1 MRSAVT
7 RVALALTILGL
18 VTSGCFR
25 LARRSPSVKSYVL
38 GGATVADSVRAIVD
52 SARVSL
58 GLRRLDLAP
67 YLSTLG
73 IVVRRADNEIITTG
87 FHRWAEGPSVGVN
100 RAVAGYLAMAPEVR
114 SVDVAP
120 WPIRSTH
127 DYLIQLHVSRL
138 EGIESEVGA
147 LRGESRLL
155 ARWEIVRPSD
165 GTLVGCGVTDAR
177 ARDWMVDDYA
187 GLVARLDR
195 GLATI
200 ARDIV
205 SCIGR
210 IDSTKTVDC
219 STR

>member
-1 MRSAVT
+1 MRPAVT
-7 RVALALTILGL
+7 RVALAIVLLGL
-18 VTSGCFR
+18 AVSGCFR
-25 LARRSPSVKSYVL
+25 LARRSPAVKSYVL
-38 GGATVADSVRAIVD
+38 GGANFGETAGAHSDSSRVA
-52 SARVSL
+52 L

-165 GTLVGCGVTDAR
+165 GALVGRGVTDAR
-177 ARDWMVDDYA
+177 ERDWVVDDYA

-195 GLATI
+195 GLAAV

-210 IDSTKTVDC
+210 VDSTKTVDC
-219 STR
+219 SMR